1 MRSLGRIWMSKTK
14 SGDADRI
21 TELLKDLLITEL
33 GRAGVPQPV
42 IRKIVGCDMNRVSRI
57 VKNSL
62 GGNEDAGGDR
72 GATS

>member
-1 MRSLGRIWMSKTK
+1 MRMGKTK
-14 SGDADRI
+14 SRDADRI

-57 VKNSL
+57 VKNF
-62 GGNEDAGGDR
+62 GRERGRGRGQ

>member
-1 MRSLGRIWMSKTK
+1 MGKTK
-14 SGDADRI
+14 SGDSDRI
-21 TELLKDLLITEL
+21 AELLKDLLITEL

-57 VKNSL
+57 VKNF
-62 GGNEDAGGDR
+62 GRERGRGRGQ